1 MHARYEPLSND
12 VDDEETDAGAEIIVI
27 DNHMWIFGPI
37 CLATGLSFHTKIHGM
52 CKDHYTIY

>member
-37 CLATGLSFHTKIHGM
+37 CLATGLYM
-52 CKDHYTIY
+52 VCVMTIY

>member
-37 CLATGLSFHTKIHGM
+37 CLATGLSFHTKYM
-52 CKDHYTIY
+52 VCVMTIY